1 MGGFILTIAL
11 FYLLPKDSGTF
22 WQPQV
27 FDIHEFYPQ
36 HLTGFIYTVNH
47 GFYYL
52 TDVFQPP
59 TIIHLFA
66 TGIMVLIGIL
76 LLSACYFCITSLK
89 KETLF
94 IASVCSMAAVLAYL
108 LFINMLVPRYA
119 LPLFVAV
126 LLPLYLL
133 LRKLSP
139 KISYSFSLL
148 LIVPGML
155 SIFQFK
161 NYSFMPVDRK
171 AIVSTTSYLETNHLN
186 YIFSTQGLLQWQL
199 MFYSKEE
206 LQARFLYSTDRYPL
220 YVYNVNTVYKNDS
233 SKTAIVGFSQDF
245 NKDAERPFVND
256 LGNGFSVYP
265 SPSAAVLKMREYEF

>member
-1 MGGFILTIAL
+1 
-11 FYLLPKDSGTF
+11 
-22 WQPQV
+22 
-27 FDIHEFYPQ
+27 
-36 HLTGFIYTVNH
+36 
-47 GFYYL
+47 
-52 TDVFQPP
+52 
-59 TIIHLFA
+59 
-66 TGIMVLIGIL
+66 
-76 LLSACYFCITSLK
+76 
-89 KETLF
+89 
-94 IASVCSMAAVLAYL
+94 
-108 LFINMLVPRYA
+108 
-119 LPLFVAV
+119 
-126 LLPLYLL
+126 
-133 LRKLSP
+133 
-139 KISYSFSLL
+139 
-148 LIVPGML
+148 
-155 SIFQFK
+155 
-161 NYSFMPVDRK
+161 MPVDRK